1 LQGLTNADKE
11 MFYSA
16 SKNLESKTDM
26 KKRKV
31 INQIETV
38 KSQIGTI
45 GLPPS
50 ELEMLEGF
58 YSLEIYETTPVF
70 RCLEDSC
77 PAPAYTKKDSLQK
90 HNKRSHKI
98 TKFNCPEETNG
109 KKCPFSST
117 SLLAIQKHRNRFHGK
132 NIAIND
138 SVSIYEQTRNAHYST
153 LK

>member
-1 LQGLTNADKE
+1 

-16 SKNLESKTDM
+16 SKNIELQTDM
-26 KKRKV
+26 KKKKV
-31 INQIETV
+31 MNQIKTEQSHID
-38 KSQIGTI
+38 KI
-45 GLPPS
+45 GLPAA
-50 ELEMLEGF
+50 ELDMLEGF
-58 YSLEIYETTPVF
+58 YTLENYETTPSF

-90 HNKRSHKI
+90 HSNRKHKI

-117 SLLAIQKHRNRFHGK
+117 SLLAIQKHRNRFHGRNITIK
-132 NIAIND
+132 NN
-138 SVSIYEQTRNAHYST
+138 VSIYEQTRNAHYFT